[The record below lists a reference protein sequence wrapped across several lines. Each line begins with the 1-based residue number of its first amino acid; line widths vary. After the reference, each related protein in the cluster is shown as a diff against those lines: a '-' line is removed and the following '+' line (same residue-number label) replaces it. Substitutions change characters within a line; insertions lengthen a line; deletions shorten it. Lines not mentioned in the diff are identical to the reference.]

1 MKLTKFM
8 CFLFLLLSGLSFA
21 EQSVRDIVDA
31 SGFEGGLIV
40 HVGCGDGKVS
50 AELYHEGCL
59 VLGLD
64 VHPQNVARARA
75 HFLEKGVLGSVVAD
89 RMTPGRLPLI
99 DETVNLAVVTDS
111 KTDVA
116 NEELL
121 RVLAPEGVAF
131 VKDESGWRKL
141 LKPRPDEIDSWTHFL
156 HGPDNNPVAADTV
169 VGRPFHMRWAGE
181 PRWQRSHDYLASM
194 SALVSDG
201 KKLFYIFDKG
211 ETSTMAVLPNWTLAA
226 RDAFNG
232 VVLWE
237 RPIKKWEDYLHNF
250 RSGPV
255 HLPRSLVVAD
265 GRLYT
270 FLGYDEPLVA
280 LDPASGKT
288 LQTYAGTE
296 GVREILYESGRLYLV
311 IHGGKSERSYSE
323 IPKRMLVLDAST
335 GEKLWEKK
343 DDLAKELSGGTLAVG
358 NGVAVYDARQS
369 LECVDAV
376 TGKQLWRSQ
385 RTSPVQYKL
394 HKRAVT
400 IISGDTVLWAGSAD
414 RGLRDRGTFLAAFD
428 LKTGTELW
436 RSPAQEVFNSP
447 VEVFVIKGQV
457 WSREGAIKGSRSQ
470 YSVARDL
477 RTGTITHKRPRDG
490 DIFSLSGHAW
500 CYMNKATTR
509 FLVRGEAGVEFLSTE
524 NDSGY
529 AHHFTRGTCQYGV
542 LPCNGLLYTP
552 PHSCACF
559 INAKLNGFLALAPK
573 SNSGIYNRQEPALE
587 KGEAYS
593 ETLNLKYESS
603 QSDWPTFRADVERTL
618 SVSGSVSDTPSK
630 QWEVNVPGKL
640 SAPVYAAGRLY
651 VSSIDLHTVYA
662 LDGKT
667 GAQIF
672 SYTAGGRI
680 DTPPTIYKGL
690 VVFGSSDGWVYCLRA
705 SDAKLVWRFRG
716 SNADLRMVSYG
727 QLESVW
733 PVPGNILI
741 MDGNAYFASGRSSY
755 IDGGMFLYKLDVRS
769 GEVLAKKRLYDRDP
783 VTGIEPI
790 ENAKNRYLSPAVLP
804 DILSF
809 DGTFIS
815 IRHEQFDVNL
825 ARIAEEDKIPHVL
838 SAVGFADDSWWQRT
852 SQMYT
857 TAAGTGF
864 GWYMPNSVVPSG
876 RVIALDG
883 DNVLGFG
890 RTLPYSPFD
899 NFAGL
904 NLKRYHIFSMPK
916 KPVVKSGRYETV
928 DWNER
933 IRERTQNIATVTWSR
948 DVAVRARALLVA
960 GDKMVLAGPKNVL
973 YGVKPRAIEQGRR
986 VIRENVDAF
995 TGMNDGLLEIV
1006 ATKDGKTL
1014 GTVTLDSP
1022 PVYHGL
1028 IAVDGALFM
1037 TTTAGTVVRLQ

>member
-1 MKLTKFM
+1 MKSIKST
-8 CFLFLLLSGLSFA
+8 CVLFLLMSGLSFA
-21 EQSVRDIVDA
+21 GQGVREIVDA

-40 HVGCGDGKVS
+40 HVGCGDGEIT
-50 AELYHEGCL
+50 AELYKEGRL

-64 VHPQNVARARA
+64 ADPRNVAKARA
-75 HFLEKGVLGSVVAD
+75 HFLEKDVTGDVVAD
-89 RMTPGRLPLI
+89 RMLPGTLPLL
-99 DETVNLAVVTDS
+99 DGTVNLVVVS
-111 KTDVA
+111 GIKPNVA
-116 NEELL
+116 SEEIL

-131 VKDESGWRKL
+131 VRGQGGWQQIE
-141 LKPRPDEIDSWTHFL
+141 KPRPTEIDSWTHFL
-156 HGPDNNPVAADTV
+156 HGPDNNPVAADTI
-169 VGRPFHMRWAGE
+169 VGRPFHMRWNGE

-201 KKLFYIFDKG
+201 SKLFYIYDKG
-211 ETSTMAVLPNWTLAA
+211 ETSTMAVLPRWMLAA

-237 RPIKKWEDYLHNF
+237 RPIKEWEDYLRNF

-255 HLPRSLVVAD
+255 HLPRSLIVAD

-280 LDPASGKT
+280 LDPGSGKT

-296 GVREILYESGRLYLV
+296 GVREILYADGRLYLV
-311 IHGGKSERSYSE
+311 IHEGRSERSYSE
-323 IPKRMLVLDAST
+323 IPKRILVLDPGT
-335 GEKLWEKK
+335 GKKLWGKK
-343 DDLAKELSGGTLAVG
+343 DALAKDLSGATLAVG
-358 NGVAVYDARQS
+358 SGVAVYDARQS

-376 TGKQLWRSQ
+376 TGKQLWRYQ

-394 HKRAVT
+394 YKRAVT
-400 IISGDTVLWAGSAD
+400 VISGNTVLWAGSLGNRR
-414 RGLRDRGTFLAAFD
+414 RGRGSFLAAFD
-428 LKTGTELW
+428 LKTGDELW
-436 RSPAQEVFNSP
+436 RAPAQEVFNSP

-457 WSREGAIKGSRSQ
+457 WSREGYEKGAKSG

-477 RTGTITHKRPRDG
+477 RTGKVTHKRPQDG

-509 FLVRGEAGVEFLSTE
+509 FIIRGEAGVEFLSTE

-529 AHHFTRGTCQYGV
+529 AHHFIRGTCQYGV

-573 SNSGIYNRQEPALE
+573 SDSGIYNRQEPALE

-593 ETLNLKYESS
+593 ETSNLKYRSS
-603 QSDWPTFRADVERTL
+603 KSDWPTFRADVERSL
-618 SVSGSVSDTPSK
+618 SVSGSVSNTPSK

-667 GAQIF
+667 GAQIW

-680 DTPPTIYKGL
+680 DTPPTIHKGL
-690 VVFGSSDGWVYCLRA
+690 VVFGSADGWVYCLRA

-733 PVPGNILI
+733 PVPGNILVL
-741 MDGNAYFASGRSSY
+741 DDNAYFASGRSSY

-790 ENAKNRYLSPAVLP
+790 QNAKNRYLSPAVLP
-804 DILSF
+804 DIPSF

-815 IRHEQFDVNL
+815 IRHEQFDLNL
-825 ARIAEEDKIPHVL
+825 ARIAEEDKMPHVL

-904 NLKRYHIFSMPK
+904 NLKRYHIFSMPR
-916 KPVVKSGRYETV
+916 KPVVKRTQYETV
-928 DWNER
+928 DWGER
-933 IRERTQNIATVTWSR
+933 IKERTQNVAMHTWSR

-995 TGMNDGLLEIV
+995 TGMEDGLLEIV

-1028 IAVDGALFM
+1028 IAADDALFM

>member
-1 MKLTKFM
+1 MKSIKST
-8 CFLFLLLSGLSFA
+8 CVLFLLMSGLCFA
-21 EQSVRDIVDA
+21 GQSVRDIVDA

-40 HVGCGDGKVS
+40 HVGCADGGLT
-50 AELYHEGCL
+50 AELYKEGRL

-64 VHPQNVARARA
+64 SDPGNVAKARS
-75 HFLEKGVLGSVVAD
+75 HFLEKGVIGDVVAD
-89 RMTPGRLPLI
+89 RMLPGTLPLL
-99 DETVNLAVVTDS
+99 DGTVNLVVVS
-111 KTDVA
+111 SSRPEVA
-116 NEELL
+116 GEEIL

-131 VKDESGWRKL
+131 VRGQSGWRKIE
-141 LKPRPDEIDSWTHFL
+141 KPRPTEIDSWTHFL
-156 HGPDNNPVAADTV
+156 HGPDNNPVAADTA
-169 VGRPFHMRWAGE
+169 VGPPFHMRWAGE
-181 PRWQRSHDYLASM
+181 PRWQRSHDFLASM

-201 KKLFYIFDKG
+201 KKLFYIYDKG

-237 RPIKKWEDYLHNF
+237 RPIKEWEDYLRNF

-280 LDPASGKT
+280 LDPGSGKI

-296 GVREILYESGRLYLV
+296 GVREIVCAGGRLYLV
-311 IHGGKSERSYSE
+311 IHEGKSASSYSE
-323 IPKRMLVLDAST
+323 IPKRILVLDAGT
-335 GEKLWEKK
+335 GKKLWEKK
-343 DDLAKELSGGTLAVG
+343 GALAKDLSGATLAVG
-358 NGVAVYDARQS
+358 SGVALYDARQS

-376 TGKQLWRSQ
+376 TGEQLWRSQ
-385 RTSPVQYKL
+385 RESPARYKL
-394 HKRAVT
+394 YRRAVT
-400 IISGDTVLWAGSAD
+400 VISGNTVLWAASSDAGRRRRGS
-414 RGLRDRGTFLAAFD
+414 FLAAFD
-428 LKTGTELW
+428 LKTGDELW
-436 RSPAQEVFNSP
+436 RAPAQEVFNSP
-447 VEVFVIKGQV
+447 AEVFVIKGQV
-457 WSREGAIKGSRSQ
+457 WSREGYVKGAKSG

-477 RTGTITHKRPRDG
+477 RTGQVMHKRPNDS

-509 FLVRGEAGVEFLSTE
+509 FLARGEAGVEFLSTE

-529 AHHFTRGTCQYGV
+529 AHHFIRGTCQYGI

-573 SNSGIYNRQEPALE
+573 SASGTYNRREPALE
-587 KGEAYS
+587 KGEVYS
-593 ETLNLKYESS
+593 EIPNLKHESS
-603 QSDWPTFRADVERTL
+603 QSDWPTFRADMERTL
-618 SVSGSVSDTPSK
+618 SVTASVSDTPRK

-667 GAQIF
+667 GAQVW
-672 SYTAGGRI
+672 SYTAGGRV
-680 DTPPTIYKGL
+680 DTPPTIHKGL
-690 VVFGSSDGWVYCLRA
+690 VLFGSADGWVYCLRA
-705 SDAKLVWRFRG
+705 SDGNLAWRFRG

-727 QLESVW
+727 QIESVW
-733 PVPGNILI
+733 PVPGNILVL
-741 MDGNAYFASGRSSY
+741 DDNAYFASGRSSY

-790 ENAKNRYLSPAVLP
+790 VNAKNRYLSPAVLP

-825 ARIAEEDKIPHVL
+825 ARIAEDDKIPHVL
-838 SAVGFADDSWWQRT
+838 CSIGFADDSWWQRT
-852 SQMYT
+852 CQMYT

-904 NLKRYHIFSMPK
+904 NLKRYHIFSMPR
-916 KPVVKSGRYETV
+916 KPVVKRTRYETV
-928 DWNER
+928 DWGER
-933 IRERTQNIATVTWSR
+933 IQERTQDVAMNTWSR

-973 YGVKPRAIEQGRR
+973 YGIKPRAIEQGRR
-986 VIRENVDAF
+986 VVRENVDAF
-995 TGMNDGLLEIV
+995 TGMADGLLEIV

-1014 GTVTLDSP
+1014 GTVKLDSP

-1028 IAVDGALFM
+1028 IAADCALFM

>member
-1 MKLTKFM
+1 MKLIKSACVLF
-8 CFLFLLLSGLSFA
+8 FLMSGLCFA
-21 EQSVRDIVDA
+21 EQGVQEIVDA

-40 HVGCGDGKVS
+40 HVGCGDGEIT
-50 AELYHEGCL
+50 AELYKEGRL

-64 VHPQNVARARA
+64 VDPKNVAKARA
-75 HFLEKGVLGSVVAD
+75 HLLEKGVIGDVVAD
-89 RMTPGRLPLI
+89 RMLSDTLPLL
-99 DETVNLAVVTDS
+99 DGTVNLVVVS
-111 KTDVA
+111 SGKPNVA
-116 NEELL
+116 SEEIL

-131 VKDESGWRKL
+131 VRGHSGWRKIE
-141 LKPRPDEIDSWTHFL
+141 KPRPTEIDSWTHFL

-169 VGRPFHMRWAGE
+169 VDRPFHMRWAGE

-194 SALVSDG
+194 SALISDG

-237 RPIKKWEDYLHNF
+237 RPIEEWEDYLHNF

-280 LDPASGKT
+280 LEPASGRT

-296 GVREILYESGRLYLV
+296 GVREILYENGRLYLV
-311 IHGGKSERSYSE
+311 IHGGKSESSHSE

-343 DDLAKELSGGTLAVG
+343 DALAEDLSGATLAVG
-358 NGVAVYDARQS
+358 SGVAVYDARQS

-394 HKRAVT
+394 YRRAVT
-400 IISGDTVLWAGSAD
+400 VISGNTVLWAGSSD
-414 RGLRDRGTFLAAFD
+414 NRRRGRGSFLAAFD
-428 LKTGTELW
+428 LKTGNELW
-436 RSPAQEVFNSP
+436 RAPAQEVFNSP
-447 VEVFVIKGQV
+447 PEVFVIKGQV
-457 WSREGAIKGSRSQ
+457 WSREGAIKSSKSG
-470 YSVARDL
+470 YSVARDV
-477 RTGTITHKRPRDG
+477 RTGKVMHKRPHDS

-500 CYMNKATTR
+500 CYMNKATTC

-573 SNSGIYNRQEPALE
+573 SDSGIYNRQEPALE

-618 SVSGSVSDTPSK
+618 SVSGSVSDTPGK

-640 SAPVYAAGRLY
+640 SAPVYAGGRLY

-667 GAQIF
+667 GAQVW

-680 DTPPTIYKGL
+680 DTPPTIHKGL
-690 VVFGSSDGWVYCLRA
+690 VVFGSADGWVYCLRA

-716 SNADLRMVSYG
+716 SNADLRMVSYD

-783 VTGIEPI
+783 LTGIEPI
-790 ENAKNRYLSPAVLP
+790 ANAKNRYLSPAVLP

-815 IRHEQFDVNL
+815 IRHEQFDLNL
-825 ARIAEEDKIPHVL
+825 ARIAEEGKTPHLL

-916 KPVVKSGRYETV
+916 KPVVKRTQYETV
-928 DWNER
+928 DWGER
-933 IRERTQNIATVTWSR
+933 VKERTQDVAVHTWSR

-960 GDKMVLAGPKNVL
+960 GDRMVLAGPRNVL
-973 YGVKPRAIEQGRR
+973 YGIKPKAIEQGRR

-995 TGMNDGLLEIV
+995 TGMEDGLLEIV

-1014 GTVTLDSP
+1014 GTVALDSP

-1028 IAVDGALFM
+1028 IAADGALFM